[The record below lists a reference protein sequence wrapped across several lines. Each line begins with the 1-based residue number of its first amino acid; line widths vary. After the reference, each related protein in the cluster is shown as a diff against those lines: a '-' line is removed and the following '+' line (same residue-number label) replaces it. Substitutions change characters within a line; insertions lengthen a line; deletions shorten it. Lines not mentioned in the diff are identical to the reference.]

1 MDKSTRILQGFS
13 ARILQQ
19 SEDFCDSEVNFFGGI
34 FKDLSRILHGFQK
47 PFFLPLLVE
56 ISKDPWRI
64 FGIYKDSLAI
74 LSNALGIVRDLW
86 RILGLSIG
94 SLVIFHHFMA
104 IPRDPWRIFGISR
117 DSLAILGSSLVILRD
132 LWRILGIYEDSLAI
146 LNHFKAIPRDPWRIF
161 GVSSYSLAILSNS
174 LGILRDPWR
183 ILGICKDSL
192 TTATKSS
199 RNLKGFH
206 EDSSDLPSASPLALE
221 GSRRNASSIRRRF
234 AAAAGP
240 LCGERSRETNSL
252 ID

>member
-19 SEDFCDSEVNFFGGI
+19 SEDFCDSEVNFFWGI

-74 LSNALGIVRDLW
+74 FSNALGIVRDLW

-132 LWRILGIYEDSLAI
+132 L
-146 LNHFKAIPRDPWRIF
+146 
-161 GVSSYSLAILSNS
+161 
-174 LGILRDPWR
+174 WR

>member
-19 SEDFCDSEVNFFGGI
+19 SEDFCDSKVNFFW
-34 FKDLSRILHGFQK
+34 GFL

-104 IPRDPWRIFGISR
+104 IPRDPWRNFGISR

-146 LNHFKAIPRDPWRIF
+146 LNHFKVIPRDPWRIF

-174 LGILRDPWR
+174 LGILRDTDPWR
-183 ILGICKDSL
+183 ILGICKNSL

-206 EDSSDLPSASPLALE
+206 EDSSDLPSASPLASE

-234 AAAAGP
+234 TAAAGP